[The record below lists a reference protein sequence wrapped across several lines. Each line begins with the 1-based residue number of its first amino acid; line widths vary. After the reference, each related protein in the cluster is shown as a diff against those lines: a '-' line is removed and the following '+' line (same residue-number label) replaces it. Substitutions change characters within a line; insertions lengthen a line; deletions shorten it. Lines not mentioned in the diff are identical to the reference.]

1 MNRFALRV
9 VSLLGTC
16 VLILV
21 LFVQPAMAAGQ
32 VHVVQRGETLWSI
45 AARYGTSANAVAQ
58 ANGIS
63 NWNLI
68 YAGQRLTIPTGG
80 SSGAAS
86 GSTYTVQPGD
96 TLSGIAARYG
106 TSVAALVQ
114 RNGLASAN
122 YIYPGQRLFISG
134 AGSSGS
140 SSGGAAGGTYVVRR
154 GDTLAAIAARYGTTV
169 SAIVRANGIANPSL
183 IVAGQRL
190 TIPGASSGGSAA
202 PGAGGTGQRIV
213 VDLSDQRMYVYYNG
227 QLVWNWVVST
237 GRPGQSTAVGHWKV
251 LNKIPS
257 AWASTWSL
265 KMPYWLGIYWAG
277 SLQNGIHALPILP
290 NGQTL
295 WAGYLGTPVSYGCI
309 ILSTQN
315 AQTLYNWV
323 GIGTPVDVVW

>member
-1 MNRFALRV
+1 MKRFGLRA
-9 VSLLGTC
+9 VSLCGAL
-16 VLILV
+16 VLLLV
-21 LFVQPAMAAGQ
+21 LFVQPALAAGQ
-32 VHVVQRGETLWSI
+32 VHVVQRGESLSGI
-45 AARYGTSANAVAQ
+45 AARYGTTASAIAQ
-58 ANGIS
+58 ANGLS

-68 YAGQRLTIPTGG
+68 YAGQRLTIPSGG

-96 TLSGIAARYG
+96 TLSAIAARFG
-106 TSVAALVQ
+106 TTVSALMQ

-122 YIYPGQRLFISG
+122 YIYAGQRLAISG
-134 AGSSGS
+134 SGGSSGG
-140 SSGGAAGGTYVVRR
+140 SGGATGGTYVVQR

-169 SAIVRANGIANPSL
+169 SAIARANGIANPSL
-183 IVAGQRL
+183 IVVGRRL
-190 TIPGASSGGSAA
+190 TIPGASGGGTVA

-251 LNKIPS
+251 LNKIPN

-277 SLQNGIHALPILP
+277 SLQNGIHALPIMA

-295 WAGYLGTPVSYGCI
+295 WAGYLGTPVSFGCI

-323 GIGTPVDVVW
+323 AVGTPVDVVW

>member
-122 YIYPGQRLFISG
+122 YIYPGQRLIISG
-134 AGSSGS
+134 AGSSGG

>member
-1 MNRFALRV
+1 MKRFALRF
-9 VSLLGTC
+9 VSLFGAF
-16 VLILV
+16 VLLLV
-21 LFVQPAMAAGQ
+21 LFVQPALAAGQ
-32 VHVVQRGETLWSI
+32 VHVVQRGESLWSI
-45 AARYGTSANAVAQ
+45 ASRYGTTAYAVAQ

-68 YAGQRLTIPTGG
+68 YAGQRLTIPSGG

-86 GSTYTVQPGD
+86 GSTYIVQRGD

-106 TSVAALVQ
+106 TTVAALMQ
-114 RNGLASAN
+114 RNGLSSAN
-122 YIYPGQRLFISG
+122 YIYVGQRLAISG
-134 AGSSGS
+134 AGSSGG
-140 SSGGAAGGTYVVRR
+140 SSGGSAGGTYVVRR

-169 SAIVRANGIANPSL
+169 AAIVRANGIANPSL

-190 TIPGASSGGSAA
+190 TIPGSSGGGGVA
-202 PGAGGTGQRIV
+202 PGAGGSGQRIV

>member
-68 YAGQRLTIPTGG
+68 YAGQRLTIPSGG

-122 YIYPGQRLFISG
+122 YIYPGQRLIISG
-134 AGSSGS
+134 AGSSGG

>member
-9 VSLLGTC
+9 VSFLGTC

-68 YAGQRLTIPTGG
+68 YAGQRLTIPSGG

-122 YIYPGQRLFISG
+122 YIYPGQRLIISG
-134 AGSSGS
+134 AGSSGG
-140 SSGGAAGGTYVVRR
+140 SSGGAAGGTYVVQR
-154 GDTLAAIAARYGTTV
+154 GDTLAAIGARYGTTV